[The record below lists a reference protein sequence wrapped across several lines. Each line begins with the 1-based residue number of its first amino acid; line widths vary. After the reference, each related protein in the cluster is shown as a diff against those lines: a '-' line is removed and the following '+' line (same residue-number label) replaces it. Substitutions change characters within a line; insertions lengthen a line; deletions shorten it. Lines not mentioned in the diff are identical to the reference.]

1 MSASPMHLTWVF
13 VLRHDVDPDKDWLS
27 AVLSRKPV
35 NQTSPSLNS
44 HSPSSSAINSKHLV
58 SKYATR
64 KSPFKLWFLST
75 PPLFL
80 ILLAAATCWGELVVC
95 SFLLL
100 VFPFALC
107 MGEDG
112 RGWKWTRS
120 STNVGQVKVSP
131 ASDSVSGTEL
141 HGHDLAQ
148 NQRGEGKEKN
158 NVFFVWVWYSLVSLD
173 AIKC

>member
-1 MSASPMHLTWVF
+1 MSSSLMHLPWVF
-13 VLRHDVDPDKDWLS
+13 ILRHDVDPDKDWLS

-35 NQTSPSLNS
+35 NPISPSLNS

-80 ILLAAATCWGELVVC
+80 TLLVATTCQGDLVVC
-95 SFLLL
+95 SFLLF

-107 MGEDG
+107 MGEDD
-112 RGWKWTRS
+112 RGWKRTCS
-120 STNVGQVKVSP
+120 STNVGQVEVSP

-141 HGHDLAQ
+141 HGHELA
-148 NQRGEGKEKN
+148 
-158 NVFFVWVWYSLVSLD
+158 
-173 AIKC
+173 